1 MEQQEFPQY
10 RRMKGGRNL
19 YCITAP
25 DHFVELQGVG
35 RGWLRQE
42 VSAVAYPEKVRI
54 AEMLLFNDGA
64 YEPLDAD
71 VFAAI
76 DRLAK

>member
-1 MEQQEFPQY
+1 MEHQEFPQY

-35 RGWLRQE
+35 SGWLRQE
-42 VSAVAYPEKVRI
+42 VNAVAYPEKVRI
-54 AEMLLFNDGA
+54 AEMLAFSEGA
-64 YEPLDAD
+64 YEPLEPDA
-71 VFAAI
+71 FAAI
-76 DRLAK
+76 ERFAK